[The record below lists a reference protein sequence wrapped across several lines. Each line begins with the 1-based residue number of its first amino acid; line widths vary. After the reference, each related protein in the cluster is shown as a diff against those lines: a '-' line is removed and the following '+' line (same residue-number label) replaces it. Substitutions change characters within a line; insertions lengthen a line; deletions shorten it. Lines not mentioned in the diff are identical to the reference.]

1 MTQSASILKWGDSLC
16 VTSPS
21 PLLSSLMVILQ
32 CKYVDKD
39 GRLDVVEKEEFRS
52 SPDQDV
58 VSVCRIEIR
67 L

>member
-1 MTQSASILKWGDSLC
+1 MYH
-16 VTSPS
+16 PHHHH
-21 PLLSSLMVILQ
+21 LSKVILQ

-39 GRLDVVEKEEFRS
+39 SRLDVVEKEEFGT

-58 VSVCRIEIR
+58 VSVCRIKIR